1 MCSSTF
7 YLLYWFYI
15 FSLLLWLSHPRLNTT
30 RSTTYNGH
38 SQNRKANFYRLK
50 HHCSA
55 PLAPNFA
62 VYRGAVKYSKIIS
75 IKTSFLHSFSFLFFI
90 SPFFSYSQLSLYV
103 IPPKLFKLFDLKQQT
118 NKKKTKRLR
127 NLRKKHRG
135 GKGWINFIKMPQD

>member
-38 SQNRKANFYRLK
+38 SQNRKANFYRPK
-50 HHCSA
+50 NHCSA
-55 PLAPNFA
+55 LLAPNFA

-90 SPFFSYSQLSLYV
+90 FPFFSYSQLSLYV

-118 NKKKTKRLR
+118 NKKKQKGFVTFER
-127 NLRKKHRG
+127 NIAGGRG
-135 GKGWINFIKMPQD
+135 E